1 MIGIERSNSN
11 DLAQATEDYVN
22 NLLQGNSYLRQ
33 RTGYSQTTIDGRR
46 AFTTVLSGRSA
57 ITGRNETVTVYT
69 TQLRSGEMFYIA
81 TVAPE
86 EESYRYNN
94 AFRAVIDSVQLS
106 DR

>member
-1 MIGIERSNSN
+1 
-11 DLAQATEDYVN
+11 
-22 NLLQGNSYLRQ
+22 
-33 RTGYSQTTIDGRR
+33 
-46 AFTTVLSGRSA
+46 
-57 ITGRNETVTVYT
+57 VTVYT